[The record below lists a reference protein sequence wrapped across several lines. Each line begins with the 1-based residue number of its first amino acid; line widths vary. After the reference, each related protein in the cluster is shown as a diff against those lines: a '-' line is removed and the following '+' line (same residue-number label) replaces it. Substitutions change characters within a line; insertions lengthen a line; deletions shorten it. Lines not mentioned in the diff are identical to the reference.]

1 MAKPDRKELHR
12 IKRAVLAASDHRPTL
27 SEFLGRLNGVHPDLD
42 AALEGI
48 YCGHEGRITEP
59 IGDWGHHLCFNW
71 YSTEGRK
78 HVVEWAYI
86 S

>member
-1 MAKPDRKELHR
+1 MKPTPKELKALR
-12 IKRAVLAASDHRPTL
+12 SAVYKATAGRPNL
-27 SEFLGRLNGVHPDLD
+27 SEFLSRLHGLHPDLD

-48 YCGHEGRITEP
+48 YTGHEGRISEP
-59 IGDWGHHLCFNW
+59 IADWGRNICFNW

-78 HVVEWAYI
+78 HVVEYAYI